1 MIKKFKNGKLKLSAP
16 KGEID
21 KYLYLDEE
29 GNINEDYYHD
39 VMFMSDLCIN
49 QIDGCMYL
57 VDFNRQLVYPLY
69 QFDFF
74 NLLEDLFKKIQ
85 EEGKVYLYP
94 VDKEEGN
101 YLLKCLEGGY

>member
-21 KYLYLDEE
+21 KYIYLDEE

-39 VMFMSDLCIN
+39 VMFMSDLSIN
-49 QIDGCMYL
+49 QINGYMYL
-57 VDFNRQLVYPLY
+57 VDFNRQLVYPLH

-85 EEGKVYLYP
+85 EEGKIYLYP
-94 VDKEEGN
+94 VDKKEGN